1 MIDQNLE
8 ALLEKTRDVVL
19 EAGEIVKDQWD
30 KPKNIKKKGRI
41 DLVTQTDVAVEN
53 FLKEKLAAILPG
65 SAFLAEE
72 SAANVKPGPLTW
84 IIDPVDGT
92 TNYAHGLPHMCASV
106 ALWDED
112 RTVLGVVNAPIL
124 GECFTAIRG
133 KGARLNG
140 KPIAVSPEDSLEA
153 SLVATG
159 FPYDVPT
166 YLDRVLACM
175 RAILPKAQGM
185 RRAGAA
191 ALDMAYVSCG
201 RLEAF
206 YEATLNPWDV
216 AAGWLLVT
224 EAGGRV
230 TQFDPDVPYALGAL
244 TMLCS
249 NGPVHEEIGAA
260 LLSGWGAV

>member
-1 MIDQNLE
+1 MPVENHE
-8 ALLEKTRDVVL
+8 ALLEKTRTVVL
-19 EAGEIVKDQWD
+19 EAGEIIKDHWD

-53 FLKEKLAAILPG
+53 FLKDELAAILPG

-72 SAANVKPGPLTW
+72 SASKTKPGPLTW

-92 TNYAHGLPHMCASV
+92 TNYAHGLPHMCTSV
-106 ALWDED
+106 ALWDGGE
-112 RTVLGVVNAPIL
+112 TVLGVINAPIL
-124 GECFTAIRG
+124 RECFTAVRG
-133 KGARLNG
+133 KGAFLNG
-140 KPIAVSPEDSLEA
+140 KPIAVSPEDSLEG

-159 FPYDVPT
+159 FPYDVPA

-175 RAILPKAQGM
+175 RNILPKAQGM

-191 ALDMAYVSCG
+191 ALDMAYVACG
-201 RLEAF
+201 RMEAF

-224 EAGGRV
+224 EAGGKV
-230 TQFDPDVPYALGAL
+230 TQYDPAVPYELGVL

-249 NGPVHEEIGAA
+249 NGATHEEVGRA
-260 LLSGWGAV
+260 LVDGWGAL